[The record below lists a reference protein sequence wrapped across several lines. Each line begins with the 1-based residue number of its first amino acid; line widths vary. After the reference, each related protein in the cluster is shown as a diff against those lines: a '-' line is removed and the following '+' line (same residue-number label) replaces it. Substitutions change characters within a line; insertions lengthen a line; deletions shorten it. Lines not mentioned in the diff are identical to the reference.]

1 MGRIVIMQ
9 HGATYQM
16 GLSDAVAKAMNTVIV
31 EHFSQGKGVAIEGLR
46 GGGPENDQ
54 PKVPEG
60 HTLTLWVGP
69 HANVSFTHQA
79 QVDEE
84 QYSQMLTRMS
94 ETLQKDNRI
103 HLR

>member
-16 GLSDAVAKAMNTVIV
+16 GLPDAVAKAMNTVVV
-31 EHFSQGKGVAIEGLR
+31 EHFAQGRGLAIEGLR
-46 GGGPENDQ
+46 GGGAENDQ
-54 PKVPEG
+54 ALVPDG

-69 HANVSFTHQA
+69 HANVSFTHQD

-84 QYSQMLTRMS
+84 QYSTMVARMS
-94 ETLQKDNRI
+94 ESLQKNNRI

>member
-16 GLSDAVAKAMNTVIV
+16 GLPDAVAKAMNTVVV
-31 EHFSQGKGVAIEGLR
+31 EHFAQGKGMAIEGLR
-46 GGGPENDQ
+46 GGGAENDQ
-54 PKVPEG
+54 PAVPEG

-69 HANVSFTHQA
+69 HAHVSFTHQVE
-79 QVDEE
+79 VDEE
-84 QYSQMLTRMS
+84 QYSTMVSRMS
-94 ETLQKDNRI
+94 ESLQKDNRI